1 MRTLILLRLAGRGV
15 GRNLRRSLLT
25 AAAMVVG
32 LALLIFSRALAEG
45 THEQWIDSAVSLGS
59 GHVAI
64 QAPGYLET
72 GKLEDRLD
80 GPTAAR
86 AIEAVE
92 TGLDPAVLRAWAP
105 RLVVGGLASSA
116 SSALPV
122 RILGVNPELEPT
134 FSALH
139 ERLEDGRYLEP
150 EDRLQAFVG
159 VELSRRLELEVGS
172 RFVLTAQSASGDVQG
187 QLVRVVGIFRTGIPE
202 MDEGLIHI
210 PLETAQSWLEA
221 PGAVTTVAML
231 MDAAAMTAPA
241 IRDLEAALDGDG
253 ALDVL
258 GWEETSPELADAI
271 RIDDVG
277 DYIFHAILFAI
288 VALAI
293 LNSVMMAV
301 LGRRREFGILQA
313 MGLTGPETGLVV
325 YFEGLFLT
333 AASGLLGVILGYAV
347 TWGFFG
353 DGLDFSALM
362 EGDLSFS
369 GTIIDPV
376 IYPEFSVDQ
385 ILVSVYSI
393 VIIGTL
399 ASIYPA
405 LRATRLDVAEAM
417 KFDR

>member
-1 MRTLILLRLAGRGV
+1 MRILILIRLSARSV
-15 GRNLRRSLLT
+15 GRNLRRSVLT

-32 LALLIFSRALAEG
+32 LALLILSRALADG
-45 THEQWIDSAVSLGS
+45 THEQWIDSAVALGV

-72 GKLEDRLD
+72 RKLEDRLD
-80 GPTAAR
+80 APAAER
-86 AIEAVE
+86 AVEAVDALFE
-92 TGLDPAVLRAWAP
+92 PALLRAWVP
-105 RLVVGGLASSA
+105 RLSVGGLASSA

-122 RILGVNPELEPT
+122 QILGVDPALEPS
-134 FSALH
+134 FSALQD
-139 ERLEDGRYLEP
+139 RLQEGRYLEP
-150 EDRLQAFVG
+150 GDRLQAFVG
-159 VELSRRLELEVGS
+159 VELARRLELEVGS
-172 RFVLTAQSASGDVQG
+172 RFVLTAQTATGDVQG
-187 QLVRVVGIFRTGIPE
+187 QLVRVVGIFRTAIPE

-210 PLETAQSWLEA
+210 PIETAQGWLEA
-221 PGAVTTVAML
+221 PGAVTGVAMML
-231 MDAAAMTAPA
+231 ETSEATDLA
-241 IRDLEAALDGDG
+241 ITRLEAALGGDDG
-253 ALDVL
+253 LDVL

-277 DYIFHAILFAI
+277 DYIFHTILFAI

-313 MGLTGPETGLVV
+313 MGLTGPETGFVV
-325 YFEGLFLT
+325 FFEGLFVT
-333 AASGLLGVILGYAV
+333 AASGFFGVILGYAV

-362 EGDLSFS
+362 DSDMSFS

-376 IYPEFSVDQ
+376 IYPTFSIDQ

-405 LRATRLDVAEAM
+405 IRATRFDVAEAM

>member
-1 MRTLILLRLAGRGV
+1 MRSLILLRLAARSV

-25 AAAMVVG
+25 AAAMVIG
-32 LALLIFSRALAEG
+32 LALLIFSRALAAG
-45 THEQWIDSAVSLGS
+45 THEQWIDSAVALGV

-80 GPTAAR
+80 ADAAAR
-86 AIEAVE
+86 ATDAVRA
-92 TGLDPAVLRAWAP
+92 LDPATLRAWTP
-105 RLVVGGLASSA
+105 RLAVGGLASSA

-122 RILGVNPELEPT
+122 QILGVDPSRESGFSEL
-134 FSALH
+134 H
-139 ERLEDGRYLEP
+139 DRLQEGRYLEP
-150 EDRLQAFVG
+150 DDRLQAFVG
-159 VELSRRLELEVGS
+159 IELARRLELDVGD
-172 RFVLTAQSASGDVQG
+172 RFVLTAQAAGGEVQG
-187 QLVRVVGIFRTGIPE
+187 QLVRVVGIFRTAIPE

-210 PLETAQSWLEA
+210 PLETARTWLET

-231 MDAAAMTAPA
+231 LETAVMTDPA
-241 IRDLEAALDGDG
+241 VLALETELDGDG
-253 ALDVL
+253 ALVVL
-258 GWEETSPELADAI
+258 GWEETSKELADAI

-277 DYIFHAILFAI
+277 DYIFHGILFAI

-313 MGLTGPETGLVV
+313 MGLTGAETGFVV
-325 YFEGLFLT
+325 FFEGLFVT
-333 AASGLLGVILGYAV
+333 AASGVMGVILGYAL
-347 TWGFFG
+347 TFGFFR
-353 DGLDFSALM
+353 DGLDFSVFM
-362 EGDLSFS
+362 ESDMSFS

-376 IYPEFSVDQ
+376 IYPEFSVSQ

-393 VIIGTL
+393 LIIGTL